1 MLIDSRTLAA
11 AAPWGSNLEPRR
23 TKDWGQKPRLIWS
36 AAKVEIGAKIC
47 KIFTMLIFNDI

>member
-23 TKDWGQKPRLIWS
+23 TKDAKPRLIWS